1 MKRIAARM
9 ILEGKD
15 DETVMRE
22 TGLTLFDITGV
33 KGWLKKLR
41 KRGINPMEWV
51 EGKVIKPENLHSIKP
66 LTDLEKVSE
75 PVAAEKTIRTGTGL
89 KEAQF
94 EPVPSPASP
103 RGSEALP
110 SPVPRLPRQ
119 ALAKERVIPLTP
131 EEVVIEVEGIPVGR
145 KIRLSPKNLM
155 FYDWFKTK
163 YGYEGDLSQF
173 INDAIEDFFRSRN
186 WVIKVVK
193 EERID

>member
-51 EGKVIKPENLHSIKP
+51 EGKTYKPENLHSIKP
-66 LTDLEKVSE
+66 LTDLEKPSE
-75 PVAAEKTIRTGTGL
+75 PVAAEKTIRTGTGP

-110 SPVPRLPRQ
+110 SPAPRLPRQ
-119 ALAKERVIPLTP
+119 DLAKERVIPLTP

-186 WVIKVVK
+186 
-193 EERID
+193 